1 MPAPKRPVRKT
12 PLATPEQAQERY
24 AFMDQVIRQMRPN
37 GFSIDEVESALGMY
51 MLAYHFGWKVLYL
64 VHSKKTIKKYEEI
77 LGLKLSDAFDE
88 FGPDADRTNAY
99 MIIQKVSNF
108 WKLVSGDEKSPLDL
122 DKRGL
127 ADKGT

>member
-1 MPAPKRPVRKT
+1 MPAPKRSALKT
-12 PLATPEQAQERY
+12 PLATPDQAHERY
-24 AFMDQVIRQMRPN
+24 AFMDQVIRQMRPG

-51 MLAYHFGWKVLYL
+51 MLAHHFGWKVLYL

-77 LGLKLSDAFDE
+77 LGLKLSDVFDE